1 MVTMMARKLRNS
13 ISSCFSSFLF
23 ILSVFVFYFLQDL
36 AAMIIQNRWNASARA
51 SESCDYSDEYKF
63 IGGKK
68 YYVACRQQMKIE
80 NLQIGVGDKF
90 GIVGKGEIK
99 GKQVAVVSEQDADVQ
114 IHSVGINGEG
124 IQSSSVSS
132 LALYAVKERGN
143 IWGRNVNIF
152 NVQDGIRADKGGT
165 ITLSGG
171 QLNATRTAVHAG
183 KESRVILNGF
193 SEIRGRKVVVASDG
207 AIVTLNGNKNGNK
220 LIATDTAVHAEKS
233 SKVILNGF
241 SEIRGV
247 NGILAEGASVEVSD
261 SIFHG
266 TGTAF
271 KVNNNKE
278 EKGILRLK
286 NVIIGQKTLLN
297 QQVLT
302 VLPQN
307 NPEYGIVIQN
317 DSSARVEGGEIVA
330 RSVALEIKN
339 GGDAHLSRTKITA
352 KTGIFV
358 RGESKVTMNSGS
370 VTSNN
375 EDTILLS
382 GQGSVNLSGVE
393 LKNIANKQVVRVKA
407 GGSFYMEGGSIAS
420 KGGRAVQL
428 EDGEITLHGVGV
440 TSEQSAGLW
449 VEQGRIVMT
458 NGAVNAF
465 KTAVRV
471 QKKTGGNKDVSVLLN
486 EVTVK
491 SEGGGSEQGLYAKY
505 GMIDMKG
512 GEVEGRSVA
521 VEASSDGQIR
531 LSKGVHVKSTEAK
544 GLVVNGDKATI
555 EMAGGSITAKKVA
568 VQALNGAIKLS
579 SDVTVNS
586 GEVNGRESRESYGLM
601 AEGNG
606 ATIEMV
612 GGVIT
617 AKSVKKSALVLAR
630 NLHEAGAQGKKSE
643 EVVKASNVVAV
654 KASDNGYI
662 SLLGDVEV
670 KDTAE
675 GLVANKSASI
685 EMMNGS
691 ITVGK
696 TAVKA
701 SNEGSI
707 KLLGDLEVISQ
718 ESDGLWAEE
727 GATIEMTKG
736 LITAKGVAVRASDRG
751 SVKLLSDVIVRSRR
765 SDGLVAE
772 KGATIE
778 MIKGSV
784 TARYTAVN
792 ASDKGSIELLGDLEV
807 ISQKSDGLWAEGEE
821 ATIKMT
827 GGSIDAQNTAVRAS
841 DRGSIELLSDVKVIS
856 KGLDGLWAE
865 GEGAT
870 IKMTGG
876 SIDAQKTAV
885 NADMGSIELLGD
897 VKVISRGSDGLFADG
912 EGATI
917 KMTKGLI
924 TAKEVAVIASHK
936 GNIKLDGVGDSI
948 KVWSQGNIGSL
959 ASEEAKITLKN
970 VKIAVLGEGDGSAV
984 MKSENSGIIEAD
996 GVKIVAHLTE
1006 SVETTVE
1013 NVGRRVGVHA
1023 KDKGVV
1029 RLNNTTLEG
1038 VHTGLRADGKEAN
1051 IEMTDGKIT
1060 AITGIINEGG
1070 AVTLKNT
1077 EVVTIGDS
1085 AGFIMGKGGKAE
1097 MFGGSLNFSN
1107 HGISLRDASFA
1118 AKGVSI
1124 TGTGEK
1130 VMDMVFGA
1138 AFNANKT
1145 GLITLSDSKIDVT
1158 HHHGLYITNDSDFDR
1173 SDNNYGLN
1181 LPKSLGINVGRSEL
1195 LVNGGAS
1202 YGIYVMGS
1210 TLLPEH
1216 TKQVWLAESPIRER
1230 VALGTSFV
1238 SLQET
1243 TLKVPDSAAIY
1254 SDHGRAYIQLSQGTE
1269 ISGSLLLE
1277 TKEGKDEIIIVAD
1290 NSSLIGGTRINDN
1303 SNVGFYLSN
1312 NSKWT
1317 LTKNQYEMLNGSD
1330 SKKPRDAG
1338 LPDSSISFIHLDRS
1352 SISFASQS
1360 VAPQKYQTLRIGKPG
1375 AARGDI
1381 AYYVSGGAHLYLNAY
1396 VDEKGQLDNQK
1407 TDRVLIEGSV
1417 AGRTT
1422 KVHVNGHLDVNDKK
1436 PVTKND
1442 GKKKGISLI
1451 QVSGEAY
1458 KDSFELE
1465 SGYITLGG
1473 LPYQYRLKAYGP
1485 NHSDTK
1491 KEKSVKRQRFVSGN
1505 GDNFWDFRLQEVMF
1519 GENGEELDWDEFGE
1533 DEDSLYG
1540 RHGRA
1545 FRAVAP
1551 QVPVYLVLPNAF
1563 FHTDLMDIDYQNKL
1577 LETMQVDA
1585 GDLSNKISIQG
1596 YDGSHRYTSNLTEN
1610 EYGYGA
1616 DVGYQGVQG
1625 SALLKT
1631 VENKHSNM
1639 FFGVM
1644 GNFGHLSLQP
1654 RQVAKGLKSTL
1665 DKWSLTAYGRVQH
1678 DNGFY
1683 ANGTFSYGFLAGDV
1697 LTAERGVTV
1706 NLRGQPL
1713 SASLTTGKAFVT
1725 NYKGL
1730 VLEPQ
1735 VQLIYQSV
1743 SFSEAVD
1750 VDGLNVQFDRPD
1762 QFTMRVGGRFGKTMA
1777 TLQKGHFVSFYGRAH
1792 LTSSYGR
1799 DQFMYIHDAFRLG
1812 AFGSAIEGGF
1822 GVNAQLTSAVM
1833 VYGDL
1838 VYKHKL
1844 GTFGFTGTSVSGGLR
1859 YRF

>member
-1 MVTMMARKLRNS
+1 
-13 ISSCFSSFLF
+13 
-23 ILSVFVFYFLQDL
+23 
-36 AAMIIQNRWNASARA
+36 
-51 SESCDYSDEYKF
+51 
-63 IGGKK
+63 
-68 YYVACRQQMKIE
+68 
-80 NLQIGVGDKF
+80 
-90 GIVGKGEIK
+90 
-99 GKQVAVVSEQDADVQ
+99 
-114 IHSVGINGEG
+114 
-124 IQSSSVSS
+124 
-132 LALYAVKERGN
+132 
-143 IWGRNVNIF
+143 
-152 NVQDGIRADKGGT
+152 
-165 ITLSGG
+165 
-171 QLNATRTAVHAG
+171 
-183 KESRVILNGF
+183 
-193 SEIRGRKVVVASDG
+193 
-207 AIVTLNGNKNGNK
+207 
-220 LIATDTAVHAEKS
+220 
-233 SKVILNGF
+233 
-241 SEIRGV
+241 
-247 NGILAEGASVEVSD
+247 
-261 SIFHG
+261 
-266 TGTAF
+266 
-271 KVNNNKE
+271 
-278 EKGILRLK
+278 
-286 NVIIGQKTLLN
+286 
-297 QQVLT
+297 
-302 VLPQN
+302 
-307 NPEYGIVIQN
+307 
-317 DSSARVEGGEIVA
+317 
-330 RSVALEIKN
+330 
-339 GGDAHLSRTKITA
+339 
-352 KTGIFV
+352 
-358 RGESKVTMNSGS
+358 
-370 VTSNN
+370 
-375 EDTILLS
+375 
-382 GQGSVNLSGVE
+382 
-393 LKNIANKQVVRVKA
+393 
-407 GGSFYMEGGSIAS
+407 
-420 KGGRAVQL
+420 
-428 EDGEITLHGVGV
+428 
-440 TSEQSAGLW
+440 
-449 VEQGRIVMT
+449 
-458 NGAVNAF
+458 
-465 KTAVRV
+465 
-471 QKKTGGNKDVSVLLN
+471 
-486 EVTVK
+486 
-491 SEGGGSEQGLYAKY
+491 
-505 GMIDMKG
+505 
-512 GEVEGRSVA
+512 
-521 VEASSDGQIR
+521 
-531 LSKGVHVKSTEAK
+531 
-544 GLVVNGDKATI
+544 
-555 EMAGGSITAKKVA
+555 
-568 VQALNGAIKLS
+568 
-579 SDVTVNS
+579 
-586 GEVNGRESRESYGLM
+586 
-601 AEGNG
+601 
-606 ATIEMV
+606 
-612 GGVIT
+612 
-617 AKSVKKSALVLAR
+617 
-630 NLHEAGAQGKKSE
+630 
-643 EVVKASNVVAV
+643 
-654 KASDNGYI
+654 
-662 SLLGDVEV
+662 
-670 KDTAE
+670 
-675 GLVANKSASI
+675 
-685 EMMNGS
+685 
-691 ITVGK
+691 
-696 TAVKA
+696 
-701 SNEGSI
+701 
-707 KLLGDLEVISQ
+707 
-718 ESDGLWAEE
+718 DGLWAD
-727 GATIEMTKG
+727 GA
-736 LITAKGVAVRASDRG
+736 
-751 SVKLLSDVIVRSRR
+751 DVYLN
-765 SDGLVAE
+765 D
-772 KGATIE
+772 
-778 MIKGSV
+778 
-784 TARYTAVN
+784 
-792 ASDKGSIELLGDLEV
+792 
-807 ISQKSDGLWAEGEE
+807 
-821 ATIKMT
+821 
-827 GGSIDAQNTAVRAS
+827 
-841 DRGSIELLSDVKVIS
+841 
-856 KGLDGLWAE
+856 
-865 GEGAT
+865 
-870 IKMTGG
+870 
-876 SIDAQKTAV
+876 
-885 NADMGSIELLGD
+885 DME
-897 VKVISRGSDGLFADG
+897 
-912 EGATI
+912 ATI
-917 KMTKGLI
+917 KMTKGSI
-924 TAKEVAVIASHK
+924 TAKEIAVKVSHKGNIKLDDVEVKSAAKVGLWADGEGTAIEMMKGSVTAGDIAVKASNAGSIKLSSGVKVTSTTDGLRADGANSSIEMTGGSVTAIHTAVMALNKGNIKLDDVELESTLGDGLWADGADVYLNDDMEATIKMTKGSITAKEIAVKASHK
-936 GNIKLDGVGDSI
+936 GNIKLDDVEVKSATKVGLWADGEGTIIEMTDGSI
-948 KVWSQGNIGSL
+948 QAQTEGGK
-959 ASEEAKITLKN
+959 ASNGAVVTLNN
-970 VKIAVLGEGDGSAV
+970 VKIAMLGKGDGSAV
-984 MKSENSGIIEAD
+984 MQS
-996 GVKIVAHLTE
+996 
-1006 SVETTVE
+1006 E

-1023 KDKGVV
+1023 EDKGVV
-1029 RLNNTTLEG
+1029 RLNDTTLEG
-1038 VHTGLRADGKEAN
+1038 VHTGLRADGEEAN
-1051 IEMTDGKIT
+1051 IEMTGGKIT
-1060 AITGIINEGG
+1060 AITGIVNEGG

-1077 EVVTIGDS
+1077 EVVTVGDS
-1085 AGFIMGKGGKAE
+1085 AGVIMGKGGKTK
-1097 MFGGSLNFSN
+1097 MFGGSLKFSN
-1107 HGISLRDASFA
+1107 NGISLRDASFA
-1118 AKGVSI
+1118 AKDVSI

-1130 VMDMVFGA
+1130 FTDMVFGA
-1138 AFNANKT
+1138 AFYADKT

-1158 HHHGLYITNDSDFDR
+1158 HHHGLYIINDSDFDR
-1173 SDNNYGLN
+1173 SDNNYGLS
-1181 LPKSLGINVGRSEL
+1181 LPKRLDINVGRSEL
-1195 LVNGGAS
+1195 LVSGDAA

-1243 TLKVPDSAAIY
+1243 TLKVPESAAIY
-1254 SDHGRAYIQLSQGTE
+1254 SDHGRAYIQLSQGAE

-1290 NSSLIGGTRINDN
+1290 NSSLVGGTRIKDT

-1360 VAPQKYQTLRIGKPG
+1360 VAPQEYQTLRIGKPG

-1422 KVHVNGHLDVNDKK
+1422 KVHVNGHLDVNDK
-1436 PVTKND
+1436 KND

-1616 DVGYQGVQG
+1616 DVGYQGLQG

-1735 VQLIYQSV
+1735 IQLIYQSV

-1762 QFTMRVGGRFGKTMA
+1762 QFTMRVGGRFGKTVA
-1777 TLQKGHFVSFYGRAH
+1777 SLQKGHFVSFYGKAH

-1799 DQFMYIHDAFRLG
+1799 DQFVYIHDAFRLG